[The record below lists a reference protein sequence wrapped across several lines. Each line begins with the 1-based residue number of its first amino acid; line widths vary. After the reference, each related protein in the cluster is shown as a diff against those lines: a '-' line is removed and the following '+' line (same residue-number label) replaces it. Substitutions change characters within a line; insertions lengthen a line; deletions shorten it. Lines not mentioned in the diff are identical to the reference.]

1 MELHI
6 HYYSGAAQHD
16 ADYSGSEYKEPW
28 VAFIEETQNVTY
40 NKIPLNLE
48 KLNTF
53 MTKENWE
60 DGSNIVYAYMNE
72 QETLD
77 MTGES
82 QIRTVWNMD
91 IYTKDGGYSNL
102 SMQDIVSN
110 NGSFSFD
117 KAYRCELMSEPREY
131 PSDKV
136 MTNYQ
141 ILEHSNFNVTEINE
155 PYGTGEIVS
164 TYYFY
169 DFGTMECTVSYIC
182 AISEFDESSYPI
194 PLSPQPIFSSRPVD
208 QNYVIPEAIYKINND
223 VLEHFPDITTQPT
236 SMMPIFGGGGDLS
249 TGFTDIKTAPYLL
262 SDCVTVNSVVN
273 TGEKDTSSFRRPIYT
288 VDITTTNLL
297 DNSNYDFGF
306 MLDGVEQRQGTTNA
320 NSKLR
325 LTVNGEFYGDIV
337 SYNGHLQRNSNG
349 TWSAYSVMEELY

>member
-6 HYYSGAAQHD
+6 HYYSGAAQHE
-16 ADYSGSEYKEPW
+16 ADYNGSEYKEPW

-40 NKIPLNLE
+40 NKMPLNLE
-48 KLNTF
+48 KRNTF

-60 DGSNIVYAYMNE
+60 DGSNIVNVYMSRQQSLE
-72 QETLD
+72 ISGPQTITTWH
-77 MTGES
+77 MS
-82 QIRTVWNMD
+82 

-117 KAYRCELMSEPREY
+117 KAFTCDLMSEPMEY

-141 ILEHSNFNVTEINE
+141 IAEHNDFTVTPANNTSSNFQILE
-155 PYGTGEIVS
+155 

-169 DFGTMECTVSYIC
+169 DFSTMECIVSNTYDY
-182 AISEFDESSYPI
+182 SLYEGTPPHDTYPTPTFSYK
-194 PLSPQPIFSSRPVD
+194 SVD

-223 VLEHFPDITTQPT
+223 VLEHFPDITTQP
-236 SMMPIFGGGGDLS
+236 SGIGPVYLGGTFF
-249 TGFTDIKTAPYLL
+249 TGFMDIETEPYLL

-273 TGEKDTSSFRRPIYT
+273 TGEQDTSSFRRPIYT

-306 MLDGVEQRQGTTNA
+306 VLDGVEQRQGTTNA

-349 TWSAYSVMEELY
+349 TWSAYCVMEELY